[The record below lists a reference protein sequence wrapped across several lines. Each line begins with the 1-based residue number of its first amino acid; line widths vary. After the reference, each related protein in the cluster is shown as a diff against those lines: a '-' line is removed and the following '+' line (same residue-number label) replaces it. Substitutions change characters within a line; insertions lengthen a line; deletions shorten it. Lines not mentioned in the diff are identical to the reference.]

1 MKKLLF
7 AIVFLAGAACGY
19 VGYGLCNGKPAEK
32 PADDGTAAVS
42 KKKNSSRLE
51 ELERELAK
59 ARGEIAR
66 LKKANED
73 AEKAV
78 ASALDNKPKPEQ
90 TFEFPTNI
98 DLNAELKKNLDEEQF
113 TAATNAIAGFR
124 ARLAARAKGRIDF
137 LSAVDTSKMS
147 ASDRENHEKYLDIMK
162 RREELMGKNKGGL
175 PDMDTIQQMME
186 IQMQMGPAAKKE
198 RAVLVGEVARELG
211 YQGDEAEVVQDTIS
225 SIYDCTSGG
234 GLMGGIEEAIET
246 MGPAMG
252 GPGMGGPGGPFGG
265 PAPAQP

>member
-7 AIVFLAGAACGY
+7 AIVFLAGAACGFFAAT
-19 VGYGLCNGKPAEK
+19 LHSEK
-32 PADDGTAAVS
+32 PAAKANVAVDAS
-42 KKKNSSRLE
+42 KKKTSSRVE

-59 ARGEIAR
+59 ARGEVAR
-66 LKKANED
+66 LTKLNED

-78 ASALDNKPKPEQ
+78 AKALEDRPPMPQGPN
-90 TFEFPTNI
+90 FPTNI
-98 DLNAELKKNLDEEQF
+98 DFNAELRKNLDEEQF

-137 LSAVDTSKMS
+137 LSSVDVSKMS
-147 ASDRENHEKYLDIMK
+147 AGDRENHEKYLDLMK
-162 RREELMGKNKGGL
+162 RREELMAKSKGGL
-175 PDMDTIQQMME
+175 PDMETMQQMME

-211 YQGDEAEVVQDTIS
+211 YQGEDAAVVQDTIG

-252 GPGMGGPGGPFGG
+252 GPGGPFGG
-265 PAPAQP
+265 PAPAK